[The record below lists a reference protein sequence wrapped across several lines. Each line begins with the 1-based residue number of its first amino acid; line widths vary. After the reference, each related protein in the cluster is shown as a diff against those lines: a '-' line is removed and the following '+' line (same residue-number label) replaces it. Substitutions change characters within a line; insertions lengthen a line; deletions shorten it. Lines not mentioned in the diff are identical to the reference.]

1 MEVTVLIPAY
11 NEGNTIESII
21 NTLKTIKSIKEV
33 LVINDG
39 STDNTAELA
48 AKAGARVISLPENL
62 GKGAALQRG
71 IEEISSRIIIML
83 DADLIGLNKVHIT
96 NLLEPIYRG
105 EADMTV
111 GVFNHGRGITDLAQ
125 FFSPNLSGQRA
136 VKAEMISDM
145 SSLKKAGYGVEIAIN
160 QHVKKKGR
168 VKYVDLPDLTHIMK
182 EEKRGIIKGVID
194 RSKMYWDIFRVLF
207 NKLKV

>member
-21 NTLKTIKSIKEV
+21 NTLKNIEFIKEV
-33 LVINDG
+33 LVVNDG

-48 AKAGARVISLPENL
+48 VNAGARVINLPENL

-71 IEEISSRIIIML
+71 LKEISSRIIIML
-83 DADLIGLNKVHIT
+83 DADLIGLNKVHII
-96 NLLEPIYRG
+96 NLLEPVSRG

-136 VKAEMISDM
+136 VKTEMISDIKG
-145 SSLKKAGYGVEIAIN
+145 LTEVGYGVEIAIN
-160 QHVKKKGR
+160 RHVKKKGR

-182 EEKRGIIKGVID
+182 EEKRGIIRGVID
-194 RSKMYWDIFRVLF
+194 RSKMYWDIFKVLF
-207 NKLKV
+207 NRLKV